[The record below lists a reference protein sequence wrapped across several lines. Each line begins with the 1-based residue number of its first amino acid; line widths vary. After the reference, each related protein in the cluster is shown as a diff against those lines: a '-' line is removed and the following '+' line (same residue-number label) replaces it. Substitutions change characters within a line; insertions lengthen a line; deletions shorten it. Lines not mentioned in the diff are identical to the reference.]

1 MNTSIHH
8 SETIFNSLKKINITQ
23 KLSSIAIKHIIT
35 IIITI
40 FSFGYRGKT
49 VNFERNSDNHRTTVA
64 YFLNK
69 GKWDSGWLEE
79 TLKQTVMNI
88 IYSESEKSGKPVYVI
103 IDDTIASKTKPSS
116 KANHPIEDAYFHQ
129 SHLKGRQDYGHQAV
143 GVMLSCNGITLNYDI
158 ILYDKSVSK
167 IDLVCGI
174 ADELKTAPNVSY
186 LLCDSWYT
194 CSKVTEA
201 FIRKGFYTIGALKTN
216 RIIFPAGVGI
226 GISKLA
232 ENICEEDK
240 FFCSVTVKG
249 RKYLVCRIECNLKD
263 IDNAVVLITYPVGAF
278 HNKKALR
285 AFLCT
290 NSELSTEDI
299 LRMYTERWEIEV
311 FFRESKSKLAID
323 KYQIRSVKGIKRF
336 WLISSLAYLIACC
349 ESNSFD
355 FSEGYHIFMKK
366 VEYDQLENLYFIA
379 RKCDDFEEFMESAS

>member
-8 SETIFNSLKKINITQ
+8 SETIFNSLKKFNLTQ
-23 KLSSIAIKHIIT
+23 KLSHIAVKHIIT

-49 VNFERNSDNHRTTVA
+49 VNFERNSDNHRTTAA

-69 GKWDSGWLEE
+69 GKWDSDWLA
-79 TLKQTVMNI
+79 TVLKQTVINI
-88 IYSESEKSGKPVYVI
+88 IYSESERSGKPVFVI

-116 KANHPIEDAYFHQ
+116 KALHPIEDAYFHQ
-129 SHLKGRQDYGHQAV
+129 SHLKRRQDYGHQAV

-174 ADELKTAPNVSY
+174 ADELKAAPNVSY

-201 FIRKGFYTIGALKTN
+201 FIKKGFYTIGALKTN

-226 GISKLA
+226 SISKLA
-232 ENICEEDK
+232 ENIREEDR
-240 FFCSVTVKG
+240 FFHPVTVKG
-249 RKYLVCRIECNLKD
+249 RKYLVCRIECKLKD
-263 IDNAVVLITYPVGAF
+263 IDNAVILITYPAGAF
-278 HNKKALR
+278 HNPKALR

-290 NSELSTEDI
+290 NTELSTEDI
-299 LRMYTERWEIEV
+299 LSMYTERWDIEV
-311 FFRESKSKLAID
+311 FFRDSKSKLALD
-323 KYQIRSVKGIKRF
+323 KYQIRSAKGIKRF
-336 WLISSLAYLIACC
+336 WLISSLAYLIACS
-349 ESNSFD
+349 ESENFD
-355 FSEGYHIFMKK
+355 FSEGYHILTKK
-366 VEYDQLENLYFIA
+366 IETEQLENLFLA
-379 RKCDDFEEFMESAS
+379 AKNCDDFEVFKDLVA

>member
-8 SETIFNSLKKINITQ
+8 SETIFNSLKKLSITQ
-23 KLSSIAIKHIIT
+23 KLSNIAIKHIIT

-49 VNFERNSDNHRTTVA
+49 VNFERNSDNHRTTAA

-69 GKWDSGWLEE
+69 GKWDSDWLA
-79 TLKQTVMNI
+79 TVLKQTVINI
-88 IYSESEKSGKPVYVI
+88 IYSESERSGKPVFVI

-116 KANHPIEDAYFHQ
+116 KALHPIEDAYFHQ
-129 SHLKGRQDYGHQAV
+129 SHLKRRQDYGHQAV

-174 ADELKTAPNVSY
+174 ADELKAAPNVSY

-201 FIRKGFYTIGALKTN
+201 FIKKGFYTIGALKTN

-226 GISKLA
+226 SISKLA
-232 ENICEEDK
+232 ENIREEDR
-240 FFCSVTVKG
+240 FFHPVTVKG
-249 RKYLVCRIECNLKD
+249 RKYLVCRIECKLKD
-263 IDNAVVLITYPVGAF
+263 IDNAVILITYPAGAF
-278 HNKKALR
+278 HNPKALR

-290 NSELSTEDI
+290 NAELSTEDI
-299 LRMYTERWEIEV
+299 LSMYTERWDIEV
-311 FFRESKSKLAID
+311 FFRDSKSKLALD
-323 KYQIRSVKGIKRF
+323 KYQIRSAKGIKRF
-336 WLISSLAYLIACC
+336 WLISSLAYLIACS
-349 ESNSFD
+349 ESENFD
-355 FSEGYHIFMKK
+355 FSEGYHILTKK
-366 VEYDQLENLYFIA
+366 IETEQLENLFLA
-379 RKCDDFEEFMESAS
+379 AKNCDDFEAFKDLVA

>member
-8 SETIFNSLKKINITQ
+8 SEKIFNSLKKFNLTQ
-23 KLSSIAIKHIIT
+23 KLSHIAVKHIIT

-49 VNFERNSDNHRTTVA
+49 VNFERNSDNHRTTAA

-69 GKWDSGWLEE
+69 GKWDSDWLA
-79 TLKQTVMNI
+79 TVLKQTVINI
-88 IYSESEKSGKPVYVI
+88 IYSESERSGKPVFVI

-116 KANHPIEDAYFHQ
+116 KALHPIEDAYFHQ
-129 SHLKGRQDYGHQAV
+129 SHLKRRQDYGHQAV

-174 ADELKTAPNVSY
+174 ADELKAAPNVSY

-201 FIRKGFYTIGALKTN
+201 FIKKGFYTIGALKTN

-226 GISKLA
+226 SISKLA
-232 ENICEEDK
+232 ENIREEDR
-240 FFCSVTVKG
+240 FFHPVTVKG
-249 RKYLVCRIECNLKD
+249 RKYLVCRIECKLKD
-263 IDNAVVLITYPVGAF
+263 IDNAVILITYPAGAF
-278 HNKKALR
+278 HNPKALR

-290 NSELSTEDI
+290 NAELSTEDI
-299 LRMYTERWEIEV
+299 LSMYTERWDIEV
-311 FFRESKSKLAID
+311 FFRDSKSKLALD
-323 KYQIRSVKGIKRF
+323 KYQIRSAKGIKRF
-336 WLISSLAYLIACC
+336 WLISSLAYLIACS
-349 ESNSFD
+349 ESENFD
-355 FSEGYHIFMKK
+355 FSEGYHILTKK
-366 VEYDQLENLYFIA
+366 IETEQLENLFLA
-379 RKCDDFEEFMESAS
+379 AKNCDDFEAFKDLVA

>member
-8 SETIFNSLKKINITQ
+8 SETIFNSLKKFNLTQ
-23 KLSSIAIKHIIT
+23 KLSHIAVKHIIT

-49 VNFERNSDNHRTTVA
+49 VNFERNSDNHRTTAA

-69 GKWDSGWLEE
+69 GKWDSDWLA
-79 TLKQTVMNI
+79 TVLKQTVINI
-88 IYSESEKSGKPVYVI
+88 IYSESERSGKPVFVI

-116 KANHPIEDAYFHQ
+116 KALHPIEDAYFHQ
-129 SHLKGRQDYGHQAV
+129 SHLKRRQDYGHQAV

-174 ADELKTAPNVSY
+174 ADELKAAPNVSY

-201 FIRKGFYTIGALKTN
+201 FIKKGFYTIGALKTN

-226 GISKLA
+226 SISKLA
-232 ENICEEDK
+232 ENIREEDR
-240 FFCSVTVKG
+240 FFHPVTVKG
-249 RKYLVCRIECNLKD
+249 RKYLVCRIECKLKD
-263 IDNAVVLITYPVGAF
+263 IDNAVILITYPAGAF
-278 HNKKALR
+278 HNPKALR

-290 NSELSTEDI
+290 NTELSTEDI
-299 LRMYTERWEIEV
+299 LSMYTERWDIEV
-311 FFRESKSKLAID
+311 FFRDSKSKLALD
-323 KYQIRSVKGIKRF
+323 KYQIRSAKGIKRF
-336 WLISSLAYLIACC
+336 WLISSLAYLIACS
-349 ESNSFD
+349 ESENFD
-355 FSEGYHIFMKK
+355 FSEGYHILTKK
-366 VEYDQLENLYFIA
+366 IETEQLENLFLA
-379 RKCDDFEEFMESAS
+379 AKNCDDFEAFKDLVA

>member
-8 SETIFNSLKKINITQ
+8 SEKIFNSLKKINITQ

-143 GVMLSCNGITLNYDI
+143 GVMLSCNEITLNYDI

-167 IDLVCGI
+167 IDLVCDI

-240 FFCSVTVKG
+240 FFRPVTVKG

-355 FSEGYHIFMKK
+355 FSEGYHILMKK
-366 VEYDQLENLYFIA
+366 VEYDHLENLYFIA
-379 RKCDDFEEFMESAS
+379 RKCDDFKEFMESAS

>member
-8 SETIFNSLKKINITQ
+8 SETIFNSLRKLNLTQ
-23 KLSSIAIKHIIT
+23 NLSHIAIKHIIT

-69 GKWDSGWLEE
+69 GKWDSNLLE
-79 TLKQTVMNI
+79 TVIKQTVMNI
-88 IYSESEKSGKPVYVI
+88 IYSESEKSGKPVFVI

-116 KANHPIEDAYFHQ
+116 KALHPIEDAYFHQ
-129 SHLKGRQDYGHQAV
+129 SHLKGKQDYGHQAV

-194 CSKVTEA
+194 CSKVTEV
-201 FIRKGFYTIGALKTN
+201 FIRKGFHTVGALKTN
-216 RIIFPAGVGI
+216 RIIFPAGVGVS
-226 GISKLA
+226 ISKLA
-232 ENICEEDK
+232 ENIREEDT
-240 FFCSVTVKG
+240 FFRPVTVKG
-249 RKYLVCRIECNLKD
+249 RKYLVFRCECNLKD
-263 IDNAVVLITYPVGAF
+263 IDNAVVLITYPAGAF

-290 NSELSTEDI
+290 NADLSTEEI
-299 LRMYTERWEIEV
+299 LNSYIVRWNIEV
-311 FFRESKSKLAID
+311 FFRDSKSKLALD
-323 KYQIRSVKGIKRF
+323 KYQIRSSKGIKRF
-336 WLISSLAYLIACC
+336 WLISSLAYLLATL
-349 ESNSFD
+349 ESETFD
-355 FSEGYHIFMKK
+355 FSQGYSILMKKIEDEQLLHIFN
-366 VEYDQLENLYFIA
+366 YA
-379 RKCDDFEEFMESAS
+379 RNCNSIDEFKDAVA

>member
-8 SETIFNSLKKINITQ
+8 SETIFNSLRKLNLTQ
-23 KLSSIAIKHIIT
+23 NLSHIAIKHIIT

-69 GKWDSGWLEE
+69 GKWDSNLLE
-79 TLKQTVMNI
+79 TVIKQTVMNI
-88 IYSESEKSGKPVYVI
+88 IYSESEKSGKPVFVI
-103 IDDTIASKTKPSS
+103 IDDTIASKTKPPS
-116 KANHPIEDAYFHQ
+116 KALHPIEDAYFHQ
-129 SHLKGRQDYGHQAV
+129 SHLKGKQDYGHQAV

-194 CSKVTEA
+194 CSKVTEV
-201 FIRKGFYTIGALKTN
+201 FIRKGFHTVGALKTN
-216 RIIFPAGVGI
+216 RIIFPAGVGV

-232 ENICEEDK
+232 ENIRAEDT
-240 FFCSVTVKG
+240 FFRPVTVKG
-249 RKYLVCRIECNLKD
+249 RKYLVFRCECNLKD
-263 IDNAVVLITYPVGAF
+263 IDNAVVLITYPAGAF

-290 NSELSTEDI
+290 NADLSTEEI
-299 LRMYTERWEIEV
+299 LNSYIVRWNIEV
-311 FFRESKSKLAID
+311 FFRDSKSKLALD
-323 KYQIRSVKGIKRF
+323 KYQIRSSKGIKRF
-336 WLISSLAYLIACC
+336 WLISSLAYLLATL
-349 ESNSFD
+349 ESETFD
-355 FSEGYHIFMKK
+355 FSQGYSILMKKIEDEQLLHIFN
-366 VEYDQLENLYFIA
+366 YA
-379 RKCDDFEEFMESAS
+379 RNCNSIDEFKDAVA

>member
-23 KLSSIAIKHIIT
+23 ELSGIAIKHIIT

-194 CSKVTEA
+194 CSKVTQA

-226 GISKLA
+226 GIGKLA
-232 ENICEEDK
+232 ENIREEDK
-240 FFCSVTVKG
+240 FFRPVTVKG

-290 NSELSTEDI
+290 NSELSPEDI

-323 KYQIRSVKGIKRF
+323 KYQIRSVKGVKRF
-336 WLISSLAYLIACC
+336 WLISSLAYLIACY
-349 ESNSFD
+349 ESNRFD
-355 FSEGYHIFMKK
+355 FSEGYHILMKK
-366 VEYDQLENLYFIA
+366 VEFDQLKNLYFIA

>member
-8 SETIFNSLKKINITQ
+8 SETIFNSLRKLNLTQ
-23 KLSSIAIKHIIT
+23 NLSHIAIKHIIT

-69 GKWDSGWLEE
+69 GKWDSNLLE
-79 TLKQTVMNI
+79 TVIKQTVMNI
-88 IYSESEKSGKPVYVI
+88 IYSESEKSGKPVFVI

-116 KANHPIEDAYFHQ
+116 KALHPIEDAYFHQ
-129 SHLKGRQDYGHQAV
+129 SHLKGKQDYGHQAV

-194 CSKVTEA
+194 CSKVTEV
-201 FIRKGFYTIGALKTN
+201 FIRKGFHTVGALKTN
-216 RIIFPAGVGI
+216 RIIFPAGVGV

-232 ENICEEDK
+232 ENIREEDI
-240 FFCSVTVKG
+240 FFRPVTVKG
-249 RKYLVCRIECNLKD
+249 RKYLVFRCECNLKD
-263 IDNAVVLITYPVGAF
+263 IDNAVVLITYPAGAF

-290 NSELSTEDI
+290 NADLSTEEI
-299 LRMYTERWEIEV
+299 LNSYIVRWNIEV
-311 FFRESKSKLAID
+311 FFRDSKSKLALD
-323 KYQIRSVKGIKRF
+323 KYQIRSSKGIKRF
-336 WLISSLAYLIACC
+336 WLISSLAYLLATL
-349 ESNSFD
+349 ESETFD
-355 FSEGYHIFMKK
+355 FSQGYSILMKKIEDEQLLHIFN
-366 VEYDQLENLYFIA
+366 YA
-379 RKCDDFEEFMESAS
+379 RNCNSIDEFKDAVA

>member
-8 SETIFNSLKKINITQ
+8 SETIFNSLRKLNLTQ
-23 KLSSIAIKHIIT
+23 NLSHIAIKHIIT

-69 GKWDSGWLEE
+69 GKWDSNLLE
-79 TLKQTVMNI
+79 TVIKQTVMNI
-88 IYSESEKSGKPVYVI
+88 IYSESEKSGKPVFVI

-116 KANHPIEDAYFHQ
+116 KALHPIEDAYFHQ
-129 SHLKGRQDYGHQAV
+129 SHLKGKQDYGHQAV

-194 CSKVTEA
+194 CSKVTEV
-201 FIRKGFYTIGALKTN
+201 FIRKGFHTVGALKTN
-216 RIIFPAGVGI
+216 RIIFPAGVGVS
-226 GISKLA
+226 ISKLA
-232 ENICEEDK
+232 ENIREEDT
-240 FFCSVTVKG
+240 FFRPVTVKG
-249 RKYLVCRIECNLKD
+249 RKYLVFRCEC
-263 IDNAVVLITYPVGAF
+263 IDNAVVLITYPAGAF

-290 NSELSTEDI
+290 NADLSTEEI
-299 LRMYTERWEIEV
+299 LNSYIVRWNIEV
-311 FFRESKSKLAID
+311 FFRDSKSKLALD
-323 KYQIRSVKGIKRF
+323 KYQIRSSKGIKRF
-336 WLISSLAYLIACC
+336 WLISSLAYLLATL
-349 ESNSFD
+349 ESETFD
-355 FSEGYHIFMKK
+355 FSQGYSILMKKIEDEQLLHIFN
-366 VEYDQLENLYFIA
+366 YA
-379 RKCDDFEEFMESAS
+379 RNCNSIDEFKDAVA